1 MSGMTSLRDSSG
13 PSVAV
18 ELAAHQVSAA
28 GLEFRGGKP
37 WIATHATEPLPEG
50 ALVPSLTAHNAH
62 DRAAVVAALGR
73 VLERTGRPRRIGLV
87 VPDLVAKV
95 SLVRFEQVPS
105 RAADLDQLVRWQV
118 RKTAPFAIEDAQV
131 SYVPGLRALDGQ
143 EFIVSLARRDVVQE
157 YESLCAEAGA
167 HAGIVDLATFNVI
180 NAVLAAST
188 PPPVA
193 SGFPPS
199 PGFGEARRSATREA
213 GSRTSAALPPTGGLV
228 DWLLVNVAPDYAS
241 IAIVRGEHLI
251 FFRNRSADTE
261 GTLADLVH
269 QTAMYYEDRLAGTGF
284 GRVWLAGA
292 ASAGARQAGDAD
304 EIRRSLQE
312 RLTTPVETVDPRAA
326 AGLTDRIVAAPA
338 LLDTLAPLVGLL
350 LRGREVSIG

>member
-1 MSGMTSLRDSSG
+1 MSGINSLRDSSG
-13 PSVAV
+13 PAVAV

-37 WIATHATEPLPEG
+37 WIAAHATEPLPDG

-118 RKTAPFAIEDAQV
+118 RKAAPFAIEDAQV
-131 SYVPGLRALDGQ
+131 SYVPGLRARDGQ
-143 EFIVSLARRDVVQE
+143 EFVVSLARRDVVQE

-180 NAVLAAST
+180 NAAL
-188 PPPVA
+188 
-193 SGFPPS
+193 
-199 PGFGEARRSATREA
+199 A
-213 GSRTSAALPPTGGLV
+213 GSAPASSST

-241 IAIVRGEHLI
+241 IAILRGEHLI

-269 QTAMYYEDRLAGTGF
+269 QTAMYYEDRLEGSGF
-284 GRVWLAGA
+284 GRVLLAGA
-292 ASAGARQAGDAD
+292 ASAGARQTGDA
-304 EIRRSLQE
+304 EQLRRSLQE
-312 RLTTPVETVDPRAA
+312 RLTAPVETIDPRAA

-338 LLDTLAPLVGLL
+338 LLDTLTPLVGLL
-350 LRGREVSIG
+350 LRGQEVSA

>member
-1 MSGMTSLRDSSG
+1 MSGITSLRDSSG
-13 PSVAV
+13 PAVAV
-18 ELAAHQVSAA
+18 ELGAHQVSAA

-37 WIATHATEPLPEG
+37 WIAAHATEPLPDG
-50 ALVPSLTAHNAH
+50 ALVPSLTALNAH
-62 DRAAVVAALGR
+62 DRTAVVAALGG
-73 VLERTGRPRRIGLV
+73 VLERTGRPRRVGLV

-118 RKTAPFAIEDAQV
+118 RKTAPFSIEDAQV
-131 SYVPGLRALDGQ
+131 SYVPGLRAPDGQ
-143 EFIVSLARRDVVQE
+143 EFVVSLARRDVVQE

-180 NAVLAAST
+180 NAVLAASA
-188 PPPVA
+188 PSVA
-193 SGFPPS
+193 SGFSRTGAAPAS
-199 PGFGEARRSATREA
+199 TEART
-213 GSRTSAALPPTGGLV
+213 

-241 IAIVRGEHLI
+241 IAILRGEHLI

-269 QTAMYYEDRLAGTGF
+269 QTAMYYEDRLEGRGF

-292 ASAGARQAGDAD
+292 ASAGARQAGDA
-304 EIRRSLQE
+304 EQLRRSLQE

-338 LLDTLAPLVGLL
+338 LLDTLTPLVGLL
-350 LRGREVSIG
+350 LRGQEVRVD